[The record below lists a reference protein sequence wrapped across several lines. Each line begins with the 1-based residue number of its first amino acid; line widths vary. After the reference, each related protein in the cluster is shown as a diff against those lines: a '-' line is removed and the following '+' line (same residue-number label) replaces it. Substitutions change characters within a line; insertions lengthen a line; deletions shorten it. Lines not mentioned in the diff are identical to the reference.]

1 MREEYD
7 IKKLNPRQNP
17 YAKAEKQQITINL
30 NRNTVDYFK
39 NMSEETGIPYQS
51 LINLYLNQCVVEKKK
66 IQFI

>member
-17 YAKAEKQQITINL
+17 YAKAEKQQITINI

>member
-17 YAKAEKQQITINL
+17 YAKSEKQQITINL